1 MANQKTE
8 LILNRLGRW
17 LKSAG
22 GITVTLTIVTACIAA
37 MDKGS
42 YIIVQTIVT
51 GGMWALVAMGLALI
65 FGVMNITSFVHG
77 EFFMIGSL
85 VAYFVIT
92 PFVDKIAD
100 NPDTLWAAVMT
111 LEPMFIALVVGA
123 IDGAISEHVVF
134 RPMRK
139 RSKKDWL
146 MNSFVLTL
154 GLSVILINSHQ
165 VFLGASFKGV
175 VKYWHYPSISIF
187 GAYISFDRVMV
198 FIIAMFSIS
207 GFWVLMRLTKVG
219 RAIRAVSQSENGAII
234 TGVNIDAIQ
243 TLTLALSCG
252 MAALAGA
259 ALLFMYPAYP
269 TVGLGP
275 LYNSWFIV
283 IVAGL
288 GNVAGAAFGGFLV
301 ALLQV
306 LTTVYIGEGWDYTV
320 PVAFLMLV
328 LVFKPSGIFGSE
340 VRGKLE

>member
-1 MANQKTE
+1 MANIKTK

-22 GITVTLTIVTACIAA
+22 GITITLTIVAA
-37 MDKGS
+37 SLAAIDKGS

-85 VAYFVIT
+85 VAYFLIT

-100 NPDTLWAAVMT
+100 NPDTLWAAVIP
-111 LEPMFIALVVGA
+111 LVIMFAALVAGA
-123 IDGAISEHVVF
+123 IAGAISEHVVF

-175 VKYWHYPSISIF
+175 VKYWYYPSISIF
-187 GAYISFDRVMV
+187 GAYISFDRLMV